1 MVALAVV
8 PGSRPVGAGELR
20 AGPDDYR
27 EAVARLVAGDTLHL
41 DPGIYR
47 RGLDLHRLAGTE
59 AAPISVVGA
68 TGDRRTVF
76 VGIPN
81 RNTISIVDSA
91 HVRVADLDL
100 DGRGTATDGVKAEG
114 PSRFAHDIVLE
125 RLRIRGYRA
134 SQQNVGISTKCPA
147 WNWIIRDVRIS
158 DVGTGMYLGD
168 SDGSAPFV
176 RGLIERNEVT
186 RTRGYALQIKH
197 QQPWPDVVAVPG
209 DDGQTILRHNRF
221 AKDASSATGTLARPS
236 VLLGHGPL
244 AGRGTRDRFLVYGN
258 VFLDN
263 PTEALLQAEGNAS
276 VYGNIFVNRAGPAVV
291 LRNHNDRPRE
301 MAVFHN
307 TVVARDEGIVL
318 RGADPAFRQV
328 IVGNAIFAAG
338 VEPARLAQGNF
349 VRAFADVGRY
359 LAEPGPPNT
368 LPDLVPRN
376 DALDDPADAAGEFRA
391 LPGADVDARGV
402 RRRAGVFG
410 AYVPRPLKEADA
422 GAR

>member
-1 MVALAVV
+1 VAVFALV
-8 PGSRPVGAGELR
+8 PAQRSAGARELR

-27 EAVARLVAGDTLHL
+27 EAVARLEPGDTLHL
-41 DPGIYR
+41 DPGTYR
-47 RGLDLHRLAGTE
+47 RGLDLHGLAGTA

-68 TGDRRTVF
+68 PGERRAVF
-76 VGIPN
+76 VGVPS
-81 RNTISIVDSA
+81 RNTISIVDA
-91 HVRVADLDL
+91 AYVRVADVDL

-114 PSRFAHDIVLE
+114 YSHFAHDIVLE

-147 WNWIIRDVRIS
+147 WNWVIRDVRIS
-158 DVGTGMYLGD
+158 DVGTGLYLGD

-197 QQPWPDVVAVPG
+197 QRPWPAVVAVAG
-209 DDGQTILRHNRF
+209 DDGQTVLRHNTF
-221 AKDASSATGTLARPS
+221 AKDASSSTGALARPS

-244 AGRGTRDRFLVYGN
+244 TGPGTRDRVLVYGN
-258 VFLDN
+258 IFLDN

-276 VYGNIFVNRAGPAVV
+276 VYGNLFVNRVGPGLV
-291 LRNHNDRPRE
+291 LRDHNDRPRE

-307 TVVARDEGIVL
+307 TIVTRDEGIVL

-338 VEPARLAQGNF
+338 VAPASLVAGNF
-349 VRAFADVGRY
+349 VRGFADVGRY
-359 LAEPGPPNT
+359 LGEPGPPNT

-376 DALDDPADAAGEFRA
+376 DALDDPTDAAGEFRA
-391 LPGADVDARGV
+391 LPGAEVDARGE
-402 RRRAGVFG
+402 RRRSGVFG
-410 AYVPRPLKEADA
+410 AYVRHGTDAD
-422 GAR
+422 GRAR